1 MSKHGGADERALPQL
16 ADLVGCCS
24 PLAREPLS
32 AEQST
37 ELARVF
43 KAMGDPV
50 RLRLLSLIASHAGG
64 EACVCDLTDVFD
76 LSGPTISHH
85 LKVLR
90 EAGLI
95 TGERRGTWVFYRIQP
110 GVLEALAAVLVPAVP
125 QAVPTDLESATIPEG
140 RRELPVV
147 EA

>member
-1 MSKHGGADERALPQL
+1 MSKQDRSSREAACDDA
-16 ADLVGCCS
+16 AVCCS
-24 PLAREPLS
+24 PLAREPLTAQRS
-32 AEQST
+32 G
-37 ELARVF
+37 ELAPVF

-95 TGERRGTWVFYRIQP
+95 TGERRGTWVYYRVRP
-110 GVLEALAAVLVPAVP
+110 ELLAHLAAVLGPAAPADPASLV
-125 QAVPTDLESATIPEG
+125 EG
-140 RRELPVV
+140 RGLPVV
-147 EA
+147 SS